1 MSGKSEG
8 TIPSNEYVYFNN
20 VVLQTYTT
28 AHKNKIHYKT
38 SAASGESP
46 KWLKTKKNI
55 SDTLHRHY
63 FEGLISR
70 QRKQW
75 SAGFI
80 KRFQW
85 MTIKPKRRF
94 VSSRFH
100 IWSYI
105 KKRGLP
111 FQEEELPAN
120 IWSPSSDMHIA
131 NTKPLPSSEATP
143 GMLRP
148 VSKLPQAFKSIT
160 HTSNKHTA
168 RATEYRAASYLV
180 CLTLFERSTG
190 VRKVTRPRRARET
203 MALVTVLTA
212 IWCQSR
218 PATAARRWA
227 HREAGQEVC
236 FSWLDTDS
244 SLHRAWVQ
252 RKRLVDSTVV
262 SHTTAA
268 VSSNPGRD
276 DTMMAQCRS
285 SEYGF
290 KSLWDFGD
298 CWKKTF
304 FITRTEAER
313 ALLFFRLPI

>member
-46 KWLKTKKNI
+46 KWLKTNKNI

-168 RATEYRAASYLV
+168 RATEYRAASWLG
-180 CLTLFERSTG
+180 LFDIVWKERRGEEGYKAPQSERDDGTRDSTYSHLMPEQ
-190 VRKVTRPRRARET
+190 T
-203 MALVTVLTA
+203 
-212 IWCQSR
+212 C
-218 PATAARRWA
+218 
-227 HREAGQEVC
+227 
-236 FSWLDTDS
+236 DS
-244 SLHRAWVQ
+244 SKALSTPRGRTGGLLLMVRHRFQFTQGVSTKEAFGRLNSRLSYHSCRFFESWKRWHNDGTVQ
-252 RKRLVDSTVV
+252 EFWIRV
-262 SHTTAA
+262 
-268 VSSNPGRD
+268 
-276 DTMMAQCRS
+276 
-285 SEYGF
+285 
-290 KSLWDFGD
+290 
-298 CWKKTF
+298 
-304 FITRTEAER
+304 
-313 ALLFFRLPI
+313 